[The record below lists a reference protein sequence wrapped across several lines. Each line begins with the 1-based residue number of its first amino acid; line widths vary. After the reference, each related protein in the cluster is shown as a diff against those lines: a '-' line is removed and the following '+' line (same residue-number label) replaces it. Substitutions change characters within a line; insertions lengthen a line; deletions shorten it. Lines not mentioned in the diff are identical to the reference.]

1 MPLYPIL
8 PSFAGGEVSEALSS
22 RIDIEKYSTF
32 LARCRNMLVL
42 PQGGVTNRPG
52 TFYSGTVKGSPVRLV
67 PFVYSKDQSY
77 VLEFGV
83 AYIRFYAV
91 VDDVAGMVTTA
102 DGDPAEVV
110 TDFDADRLWE
120 VSFIQSGDKL
130 FLFCPAR
137 EPRVLTRLS
146 HASWTLSELSFDP
159 PPMGPVEPIEHELA
173 FRRAGSLPSRV
184 IAKNPSGVFSDA
196 DVGTYIRLEFMRRS
210 SVVITDTARLIEPD
224 GATSYESAV
233 VQVRGSWELTARF
246 SQGEPLDASDVN
258 DPTRFSHGPYTLQ
271 IRIGSSG
278 TWRDYAV
285 MNDGLTHTITGEAPL
300 TGDEDP
306 HFLRVLGSYPAR
318 DFEFSIKENDMSA
331 WALCSIWA
339 VYPDWGQ
346 ANIAFNRG
354 VVPEDGQQIVTWYR
368 QAFGPNNYPSCGAFY
383 QDRLVLANTPGDPQ
397 AFWMSEVGDY
407 YAFGWETP
415 QEDDDA
421 ISGSLMGR
429 QNNEIES
436 MVALESL
443 LFFTG
448 GSTWRIAPG
457 GDGKAISPSSMLA
470 RPQGEFGAAPLA
482 PLVVG
487 NNVLYVQRL
496 ASRVTA
502 LTYSLDVDSYEGPDM
517 TVLARHLLE
526 GHKIVDWAYQ
536 HEPWGIVWCVRDDG
550 ALLSLTYLKEHEVY
564 AWALHE
570 TDGSFESVCSIPG
583 ERFDEVFFVVRRG
596 ANRCIERLARRW
608 NGSSHVAEGGQFL
621 DCALRHAEG
630 MSYAIH
636 EGKAVTV
643 FASGHVYPDRTVTA
657 GSVDSAGVSS
667 MTGALVGLPYRSY
680 LQTVEL
686 EVSGRQGTSMGRPKR
701 INKIRMKLQESL
713 GVKAG
718 PDLGRLSLMKE
729 TATPSVIDAE
739 PPELFSGY
747 ADQVVRGGYDDRG
760 VMVVCQD
767 EPYPLTLLALLP
779 EFDNG

>member
-1 MPLYPIL
+1 M
-8 PSFAGGEVSEALSS
+8 
-22 RIDIEKYSTF
+22 
-32 LARCRNMLVL
+32 
-42 PQGGVTNRPG
+42 
-52 TFYSGTVKGSPVRLV
+52 
-67 PFVYSKDQSY
+67 
-77 VLEFGV
+77 
-83 AYIRFYAV
+83 
-91 VDDVAGMVTTA
+91 
-102 DGDPAEVV
+102 
-110 TDFDADRLWE
+110 
-120 VSFIQSGDKL
+120 
-130 FLFCPAR
+130 
-137 EPRVLTRLS
+137 LTRLS
-146 HASWTLSELSFDP
+146 HTSWTIDNLSFDP
-159 PPMGPVEPIEHELA
+159 PPMGTAEPVAHELTY
-173 FRRAGSLPSRV
+173 RAGGSLPARV
-184 IAKNPSGVFSDA
+184 VAKDSTKPVFSSSDLN
-196 DVGTYIRLEFMRRS
+196 TYIRMEFTRRAR
-210 SVVITDTARLIEPD
+210 VVLTDTARLMTAEA
-224 GATSYESAV
+224 GYTSYTSAT
-233 VQVRGSWELTARF
+233 VRVFGQWELTGRF
-246 SQGEPLDASDVN
+246 SQGEPIDPSDVN
-258 DPTRFSHGPYTLQ
+258 DPTRFPHGPYTLQ
-271 IRIGSSG
+271 IRVGASG
-278 TWRDYAV
+278 AWRDYAV
-285 MNDGLTHTITGEAPL
+285 MNDGLSHQITGEAPL
-300 TGDEDP
+300 TGDEEP
-306 HFLRVLGSYPAR
+306 HYLRVIGFFQAR
-318 DFEFSIKENDMSA
+318 DFEFSIKEKDQQA
-331 WALCSIWA
+331 WALCKLTAIYTASQMA
-339 VYPDWGQ
+339 YVS
-346 ANIAFNRG
+346 FVRG
-354 VVPEDGQQIVTWYR
+354 SYPEDGQQILTWYR
-368 QAFGPNNYPSCGAFY
+368 QAFRANNYPSCGAFY
-383 QDRLVLANTPGDPQ
+383 QDRLVLANTPNDPQ

-421 ISGSLMGR
+421 ISGALMGR

-502 LTYSLDVDSYEGPDM
+502 LTYSLDVDSYEGPDL

-583 ERFDEVFFVVRRG
+583 ERFDEVFFIVRRG
-596 ANRCIERLARRW
+596 GKRYVERLARRW
-608 NGSSHVAEGGQFL
+608 AGAAHVAEDGQFL
-621 DCALRHAEG
+621 DCALRHGAG
-630 MSYAIH
+630 TSYAIH

-643 FASGHVYPDRTVTA
+643 FSGGHAYPDRTVTA
-657 GSVDSAGVSS
+657 GSVDSTGIPS

-680 LQTVEL
+680 IRTMEL